1 MRTLEPS
8 RVELPS
14 KFAFLASRIIL
25 LLFTEGDR
33 PKPRISVTRHDRAVN
48 YRVTNCLARG
58 DIFTCGLRG
67 KIITIRPRK
76 ICYPNSRVFSL
87 VILKIKIILKIISKL
102 YKNLNYIK
110 IIKIILKIIYRGVFQ
125 QF

>member
-1 MRTLEPS
+1 MRTRSEPS
-8 RVELPS
+8 RVESPS
-14 KFAFLASRIIL
+14 KIRFSRK
-25 LLFTEGDR
+25 EGHSSVIYRGRDGA
-33 PKPRISVTRHDRAVN
+33 KPRISVTQHGRAVN

-76 ICYPNSRVFSL
+76 ICYVPQLACFYL
-87 VILKIKIILKIISKL
+87 VILKIKI
-102 YKNLNYIK
+102 NP
-110 IIKIILKIIYRGVFQ
+110 KIIYRGVFQ